1 MQRIGFITFPGFGI
15 MSFAALWWCN
25 SASRHG

>member
-1 MQRIGFITFPGFGI
+1 MQRIDFINFPGFGI

-25 SASRHG
+25 SASRPG